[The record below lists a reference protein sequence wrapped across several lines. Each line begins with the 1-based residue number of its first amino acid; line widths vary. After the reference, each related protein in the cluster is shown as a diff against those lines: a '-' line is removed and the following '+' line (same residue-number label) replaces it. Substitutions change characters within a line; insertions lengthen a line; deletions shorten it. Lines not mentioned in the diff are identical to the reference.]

1 MAERNHLMGAFRR
14 HYSRDARRCQRL
26 AFFEFP
32 ADYRLQG
39 RRRHPDLAA
48 RDRLAPRYRFLAD
61 IDHPDSPAGIK
72 MRQARGDGARLLG
85 LFLARH

>member
-14 HYSRDARRCQRL
+14 HYSGEARRCQRL

-32 ADYRLQG
+32 ANYRLKG

-48 RDRLAPRYRFLAD
+48 RDRLAPRYRLLAD

-72 MRQARGDGARLLG
+72 MRQARGDGARFWG
-85 LFLARH
+85 FFLARH